1 MDKRR
6 SVVGGMV
13 GDGHRRAPRVGVVL
27 FILSIVFFGV
37 NFAQEWLVSHQVQ
50 QEAVAIKREIS
61 QTEAHNIALQQA
73 FTYYSSK
80 AYVVR
85 RAEELGMA
93 RSKDTL
99 LVYQQGPPQVRIV
112 HKTLPA
118 PAPEN
123 VFTHV
128 LHAIFG

>member
-1 MDKRR
+1 MAKGRG
-6 SVVGGMV
+6 SAGGMG

-27 FILSIVFFGV
+27 FILSTVFFGV

-50 QEAVAIKREIS
+50 QTATEIKREIS

-93 RSKDTL
+93 RPKDTL

-112 HKTLPA
+112 HKPLPA

>member
-1 MDKRR
+1 MVKKRILI
-6 SVVGGMV
+6 GGMV
-13 GDGHRRAPRVGVVL
+13 SGRQRRAPRVGVVL

-37 NFAQEWLVSHQVQ
+37 NFAQELLVSHQVQ
-50 QEAVAIKREIS
+50 QEAVAIRREIS
-61 QTEAHNIALQQA
+61 QTEAHNIVLQQA

-93 RSKDTL
+93 RPKDTL
-99 LVYQQGPPQVRIV
+99 LVYQQGSPQVRIV
-112 HKTLPA
+112 HKTVPA

-128 LHAIFG
+128 LHVIFG

>member
-1 MDKRR
+1 MAKGRNG
-6 SVVGGMV
+6 VGRMV
-13 GDGHRRAPRVGVVL
+13 GDGRRRAPRVGVVL

-50 QEAVAIKREIS
+50 QTAAAIKREIS

-73 FTYYSSK
+73 YTYYSSK
-80 AYVVR
+80 PYVIR

-93 RSKDTL
+93 RPQDTL
-99 LVYQQGPPQVRIV
+99 LVYQPGPPQVRV
-112 HKTLPA
+112 VPKTLPA
-118 PAPEN
+118 PVPEN
-123 VFTHV
+123 AFMHV

>member
-1 MDKRR
+1 MVKKRILI
-6 SVVGGMV
+6 GGMV
-13 GDGHRRAPRVGVVL
+13 SGRQRRAPRVGVVL

-37 NFAQEWLVSHQVQ
+37 NFAQELLVSHQVQ
-50 QEAVAIKREIS
+50 QEAVAIRREIS

-93 RSKDTL
+93 RPKDTL
-99 LVYQQGPPQVRIV
+99 LVYQQGPSQVRIV

-128 LHAIFG
+128 LHVIFG